1 MRRGTTTLKSALVRA
16 ARLKCPAC
24 GIGGVYRGG
33 LRRAGLCSHC
43 GWRFER
49 CEGHWVGG
57 SELHMFA
64 VFGLSALLFLPLLF
78 VVGFSPRAM
87 AAVIGGN
94 VLLSLA
100 VLRWSRPFFLA
111 LDYLL
116 DPPEP
121 DSEDGFDPLVSP
133 PLPAAPRADRQALGL
148 RDQ

>member
-1 MRRGTTTLKSALVRA
+1 VRGRTTTLGQALGRA

-43 GWRFER
+43 GWQFER

-57 SELHMFA
+57 SELHMFV

-78 VVGFSPRAM
+78 LLGFTPRAM

-94 VLLSLA
+94 VLLSFA

-111 LDYLL
+111 LDYAL
-116 DPPEP
+116 DPPSP
-121 DSEDGFDPLVSP
+121 DADDGCDPLVSP
-133 PLPAAPRADRQALGL
+133 PLPAAPSPGVRALGL
-148 RDQ
+148 RHE